1 MINGNPLNDNNQNG
15 ATLIWV
21 KKFIDEFY
29 YKKITLQ
36 DLASI
41 ACKEKHHFVRCFKKE
56 FGETPHKYV
65 VRKRLEMAK
74 AFISASSGSVSTI
87 SQQLG
92 YHDVS
97 AFSNQYK
104 KYYGCPPS
112 KDVGHYEQKDCDRTI
127 PLLNMK

>member
-1 MINGNPLNDNNQNG
+1 MKYNQKQSPTRLTD
-15 ATLIWV
+15 A

-29 YKKITLQ
+29 FKKITVCE
-36 DLASI
+36 LASI

-74 AFISASSGSVSTI
+74 VFISTSAGSISTI
-87 SQQLG
+87 SQRLG
-92 YHDVS
+92 YNDIS

-104 KYYGCPPS
+104 KCFGCPPS
-112 KDVGHYEQKDCDRTI
+112 KDAGHHEGVQF
-127 PLLNMK
+127 LNRQPFFN